1 MARGTEL
8 YTFKRDNLVVKIIM
22 QHKGRHNAIKSSEI
36 CKILNENGY
45 ETKSE
50 SIHLI
55 VSKII
60 KERGLPIVS
69 SSSFGYCWGNSK
81 GDFLITINELQS
93 KIEELNQ
100 RIDHLKRFVCE
111 RS

>member
-1 MARGTEL
+1 MARATEL
-8 YTFKRDNLVVKIIM
+8 YTFKRDNLVVEIIM
-22 QHKGRHNAIKSSEI
+22 KHKGRHNAIKSTEI
-36 CKILNENGY
+36 CKILKEKGY

-50 SIHLI
+50 SVHMI

-60 KERGLPIVS
+60 KERNLPIVS

-81 GDFLITINELQS
+81 EDFLITINELQS

-100 RIDHLKRFVCE
+100 RIDHLKRFVIE
-111 RS
+111 